1 MIIVCD
7 SCGTRF
13 HLAEGRVGPKGA
25 KVRCSNCHHSFQVTP
40 ASRSADAAEHSP
52 PPAPAR
58 ARSAAEARSGKV
70 TGDPDLDNPEFLFDA
85 GGEADP
91 ATGGTTIPDG
101 VPFSSERSA
110 AAGDV
115 TQLHQP
121 AAEEDDATPAGKRA
135 PTPLMGLDPDVSA
148 RQEEL
153 NRELD
158 TAGTESPFDFGRS
171 EDYESTPMPGRE
183 PSLVAAAEDA
193 REVPA
198 PPARTPQPDPD
209 PEPDT
214 LLDNL
219 SGEEF
224 DEGIS
229 RWDAPLSDPPARKPE
244 PPAGQR
250 VEVLREK
257 RAAALPRRSASP
269 EARAPAAVDARELP
283 AEPPLAADPFP
294 SPLWLRSAVAAVA
307 IALVAAGLRASL
319 RHSTAPAAGTLPIQ
333 ALGWSA
339 EQVRARPA
347 LDAAGDPTLEV
358 EGSLRGPGGAALPS
372 VRVVLVDASGR
383 ALGGAE
389 ADVGSSGF
397 LAALPEPPPT
407 ASGFRVEIG
416 PPVEPPPPAIES
428 TTAALPEAPPASPE
442 APAEPVPDSAPAAP
456 GP

>member
-40 ASRSADAAEHSP
+40 APRSDDAAEHSP
-52 PPAPAR
+52 PAAPAR
-58 ARSAAEARSGKV
+58 PRSAAPARSRKV

-85 GGEADP
+85 GGEADSP
-91 ATGGTTIPDG
+91 TPGTTIPDG

-115 TQLHQP
+115 TQLHDP
-121 AAEEDDATPAGKRA
+121 AAQEEDDATPAGKRA
-135 PTPLMGLDPDVSA
+135 PTPLMGLDPEVSA

-153 NRELD
+153 NREIG
-158 TAGTESPFDFGRS
+158 TAAESPFDFGRD

-183 PSLVAAAEDA
+183 PSLVAGDEPADET
-193 REVPA
+193 PA
-198 PPARTPQPDPD
+198 PAARAAQPD

-219 SGEEF
+219 TGEEF
-224 DEGIS
+224 DEGIP
-229 RWDAPLSDPPARKPE
+229 RWDAPLSPPPARKSE
-244 PPAGQR
+244 PAAARR
-250 VEVLREK
+250 VEVLGEK
-257 RAAALPRRSASP
+257 RAPAVLQRSAIS
-269 EARAPAAVDARELP
+269 EARATERSFEVD
-283 AEPPLAADPFP
+283 EPPVEPSLAGEPFP
-294 SPLWLRSAVAAVA
+294 SPLWLRSAVVAVG
-307 IALVAAGLRASL
+307 IALVASGLRASL
-319 RHSTAPAAGTLPIQ
+319 RQAAAPDPGPLPVQ

-339 EQVRARPA
+339 GEVRARPA

-358 EGSLRGPGGAALPS
+358 EGSLSGPGGAALPS
-372 VRVVLVDASGR
+372 VRVVLVDANGR
-383 ALGGAE
+383 ALGGAV
-389 ADVGSSGF
+389 ADVDHSGF

-416 PPVEPPPPAIES
+416 PPVEPPPAPIES

-442 APAEPVPDSAPAAP
+442 PPAQTVPDSAPASP